1 MNIDD
6 ILELIEREELDEE
19 TFALLLNQVSDEI
32 KVHFVTCILVNFT
45 REATT
50 KVYEQFLYVASLPL
64 GIKQQALID
73 AIRKAQ

>member
-1 MNIDD
+1 MNIED

-19 TFALLLNQVSDEI
+19 TFALLLNQLPDEI
-32 KVHFVTCILVNFT
+32 KVHFVTCILINFT

-50 KVYEQFLYVASLPL
+50 KVYEQYLYVVSLPL

>member
-1 MNIDD
+1 MNIED

-32 KVHFVTCILVNFT
+32 KIHFITCILINFP

-50 KVYEQFLYVASLPL
+50 KGYEPYLYVASLPL

>member
-1 MNIDD
+1 MNISD

-32 KVHFVTCILVNFT
+32 KVHFITCILVKFN
-45 REATT
+45 RDATT
-50 KVYEQFLYVASLPL
+50 KGYEPYLYVASLPL

-73 AIRKAQ
+73 AIKKAQ

>member
-1 MNIDD
+1 MNIED

-19 TFALLLNQVSDEI
+19 TFALLLNQLPDEI
-32 KVHFVTCILVNFT
+32 KVHFVTCILINFT
-45 REATT
+45 RDSTT
-50 KVYEQFLYVASLPL
+50 KVYEQYLYVASLPL